1 MYNVDSQKLPDG
13 RTHPITCVHRLV
25 SLSCLF
31 SRFPHNHNS
40 LVFLKTTSLSFSS
53 KRQVQRSFKTCFQIN
68 NCLHIMLTRFS
79 HIISSYFH
87 HPFLAQYSFR
97 TTSPS
102 SQPNSL
108 PFPCSCSFFLMSCII
123 VIILPFPWLRSCIC
137 SNSYFLS
144 FPSRQTPD
152 FFPNDIGAL
161 VAIGAFTL
169 HVLLLHSYF
178 AL

>member
-25 SLSCLF
+25 SLSCSF

-108 PFPCSCSFFLMSCII
+108 LFPCSCSFFLVSSSCLSLGFSLVFV
-123 VIILPFPWLRSCIC
+123 VILIFSLFRAVKLQIS
-137 SNSYFLS
+137 S
-144 FPSRQTPD
+144 QM
-152 FFPNDIGAL
+152 
-161 VAIGAFTL
+161 TL
-169 HVLLLHSYF
+169 EHWSQ
-178 AL
+178 